1 MPHRESPLCK
11 AAKSKPPPK
20 SQAKNPVVL
29 TRFAVYRARVSDRTV
44 PQDPALSD
52 EEESS
57 SEPAEQAPLAVDS
70 GAGAGAPGMSRRER
84 LAAAA
89 EKRREQRTK
98 ERAQAAAVGLDA
110 GERVDDALVRA
121 TDRVGRFVK
130 RHFNVM
136 QWVFVGA
143 IAVWIGVQVY
153 TYRKLKGEAKVGD
166 NLGKAAQAAL
176 AAANVEE
183 EPTAPGIP
191 ADPAPKFASDAD
203 RFKTARESFEAAIAL
218 KKNEGSVL
226 LAELGLAG
234 VELDEGKAG
243 EARARYE
250 RVKAAPYAQKDSELR
265 GRALEGIAL
274 THETG
279 NDTEAALKAYRE
291 LENADIAG
299 FVEVALVSQARLL
312 AEGGQT
318 APAKEALDKLQK
330 RLEKADIEADK
341 TFYLGPT
348 LQALKTLISPD
359 EAKEP
364 NLDELQK
371 TLQELSKKAGA
382 QSSAP
387 LELPTDAPAIPE
399 PAPEA
404 PAPAPE
410 APAVPP
416 APAPKAPAPAPAPQA
431 PAPEAP
437 APAAPAPGTPPTQD
451 PAGGT
456 Q

>member
-1 MPHRESPLCK
+1 M
-11 AAKSKPPPK
+11 
-20 SQAKNPVVL
+20 
-29 TRFAVYRARVSDRTV
+29 SDRTV

-57 SEPAEQAPLAVDS
+57 SEPTEQAPSAVTS
-70 GAGAGAPGMSRRER
+70 GAGAGAPGLSRRER

-121 TDRVGRFVK
+121 TDRAGRFVK

-143 IAVWIGVQVY
+143 IAVWIGFQVY

-166 NLGKAAQAAL
+166 NLGKGAQAAL

-183 EPTAPGIP
+183 QPTAPGTP
-191 ADPAPKFASDAD
+191 VDPAPKFASDAD
-203 RFKTARESFEAAIAL
+203 RFKTAREAFEAAIAL

-234 VELDEGKAG
+234 VDLDEGKAG

-330 RLEKADIEADK
+330 RLEKADIKADK

-359 EAKEP
+359 EPKEP

-382 QSSAP
+382 QSAP
-387 LELPTDAPAIPE
+387 LQLPTGEAPAIPE
-399 PAPEA
+399 PAPET
-404 PAPAPE
+404 
-410 APAVPP
+410 PAVPQ
-416 APAPKAPAPAPAPQA
+416 APAPKAPAPTPAPQAPA

-437 APAAPAPGTPPTQD
+437 APAAPAPGTPPGQD